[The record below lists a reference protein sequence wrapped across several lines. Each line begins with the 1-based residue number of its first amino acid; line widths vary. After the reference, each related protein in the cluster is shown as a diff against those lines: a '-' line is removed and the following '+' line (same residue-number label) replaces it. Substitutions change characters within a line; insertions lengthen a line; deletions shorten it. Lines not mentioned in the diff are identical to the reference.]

1 MAMILNLKIQPVLL
15 SSSWPLWPWSMTS
28 TSPST
33 SSQQLVWSCSPF
45 FTNSMI
51 SQLQV
56 PAVIKMITSCKWPW
70 QYLHRRVRRFWRRER
85 ASPLCRLGWSG
96 RPLGSW
102 TQFRF
107 SATWTF
113 DWHVLG
119 ALTSLFKEIFN
130 DGWADR
136 GIFPVFQPPALATNF
151 WHVLGAFTEASLFT
165 EIFNDESLDS
175 WHMVHICMIW
185 RVEGCLVFAG
195 YGAIV
200 FMWQI
205 SLKRK

>member
-1 MAMILNLKIQPVLL
+1 MTMILNLKIQPVLL

-119 ALTSLFKEIFN
+119 ASTSLFKEIFN
-130 DGWADR
+130 DRWSDR
-136 GIFPVFQPPALATNF
+136 GIFPVFQPHATNF
-151 WHVLGAFTEASLFT
+151 WHVLGALT
-165 EIFNDESLDS
+165 
-175 WHMVHICMIW
+175 
-185 RVEGCLVFAG
+185 
-195 YGAIV
+195 
-200 FMWQI
+200 
-205 SLKRK
+205 